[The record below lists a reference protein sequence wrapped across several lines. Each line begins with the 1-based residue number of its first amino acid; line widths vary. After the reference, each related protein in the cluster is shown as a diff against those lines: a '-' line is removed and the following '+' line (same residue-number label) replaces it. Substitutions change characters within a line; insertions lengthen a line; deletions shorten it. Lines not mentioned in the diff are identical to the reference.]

1 MAHEPN
7 AENARWLMEQW
18 TAALATA
25 IESMTEERPQV
36 EFAPSGAAEAEAAA
50 AAPAP
55 SGIGTLC
62 WEQSYKDVQQPA
74 LWITAVESTWM
85 ELGARILRAAGIENA
100 EPADSRNTC
109 LEILGQSLAGAAQSL
124 SARLGREVT
133 PEHGAERRQ
142 AGAAAYTF
150 TATVGYAGA
159 ALPFE
164 VALSAGLMRALD
176 MGAADAS
183 AQDPGALVLPDSG
196 AAGTGTP
203 GVLAVS
209 GSPVSHTVSHTM
221 DLLLD
226 VELAVSVSFGRA
238 ELPIKEILKLTTGS
252 IVELNRS
259 LSEPVEV
266 IVNNCVVA
274 RGEVVVIDGNYGVR
288 IQQIISRQ
296 DRLRILR

>member
-1 MAHEPN
+1 M
-7 AENARWLMEQW
+7 
-18 TAALATA
+18 
-25 IESMTEERPQV
+25 
-36 EFAPSGAAEAEAAA
+36 
-50 AAPAP
+50 
-55 SGIGTLC
+55 LC
-62 WEQSYKDVQQPA
+62 WEQGYKNIQQPA
-74 LWITAVESTWM
+74 LWITALEATWM
-85 ELGARILRAAGIENA
+85 ELGARTLRAAGIDTA
-100 EPADSRNTC
+100 EPADARNTC
-109 LEILGQSLAGAAQSL
+109 LEILSQSLAAVAQIL
-124 SARLGREVT
+124 SARLGREVV

-164 VALSAGLMRALD
+164 VALTAGLMRALD
-176 MGAADAS
+176 IGAVEAFPH
-183 AQDPGALVLPDSG
+183 DPGALLPADFG
-196 AAGTGTP
+196 AAGAGA
-203 GVLAVS
+203 LEVS
-209 GSPVSHTVSHTM
+209 GSPVSHTM

-226 VELAVSVSFGRA
+226 VELAVSVSFGRT

-296 DRLRILR
+296 DRLRSLR